1 MRKKIFFMILVGLA
15 FVSVPNSIQAQDSDK
30 VVILSPRV
38 GSVIDAAERERYELF
53 QEIKGFDR
61 GVFLQTPK
69 KTYYAK
75 VVLIGPDGARRD
87 TTIQYSEDV
96 LHLLAERIELLERL
110 REKRYDTM
118 DQPTKIQLAE
128 STRIKTAET
137 VTHDPRQQNRIR
149 QLMERA
155 EKSEKS
161 EVKIYLNNGQE
172 IEGEL
177 VSVRD
182 SSVLIAVESEHI
194 PSGLPPPIQGILAIN
209 DTLVSHVIVEGS
221 SHVLLGMGVGFVGGT
236 FGGMVIGMLAGSAA
250 ATDPVERTF
259 GASFG
264 GGEGAMVGALTGTL
278 LGGLIGGSASESDIE
293 VSLSVPSERS
303 ALKKLARFPDKEPK
317 SFQVIK

>member
-1 MRKKIFFMILVGLA
+1 MEVAMRKKIFLMVLVGLA
-15 FVSVPNSIQAQDSDK
+15 FLSMPNRLFAQDSDK

-38 GSVIDAAERERYELF
+38 GAVIDAVERERYELF
-53 QEIKGFDR
+53 PEVRGFDR
-61 GVFLQTPK
+61 AVFLQTPG
-69 KTYYAK
+69 KTYYAR
-75 VVLIGPDGARRD
+75 VMFMGPDGARRD

-96 LHLLAERIELLERL
+96 LHLLAEKIELLERL
-110 REKRYDTM
+110 KEKRYDTA

-128 STRIKTAET
+128 STRIRTAET

-182 SSVLIAVESEHI
+182 SSVLIAVESGHI
-194 PSGLPPPIQGILAIN
+194 PPGLPIPIQGILAIN

-221 SHVLLGMGVGFVGGT
+221 SHVLTGMGVGFVGGT

-259 GASFG
+259 GASVG
-264 GGEGAMVGALTGTL
+264 GGR
-278 LGGLIGGSASESDIE
+278 GGNGRRSGGDASG
-293 VSLSVPSERS
+293 RS
-303 ALKKLARFPDKEPK
+303 NRW
-317 SFQVIK
+317 QCI